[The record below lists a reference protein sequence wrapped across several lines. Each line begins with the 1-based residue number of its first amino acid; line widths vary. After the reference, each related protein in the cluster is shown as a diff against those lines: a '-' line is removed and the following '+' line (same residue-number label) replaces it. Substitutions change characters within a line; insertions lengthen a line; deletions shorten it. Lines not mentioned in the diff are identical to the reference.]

1 MSHPTLMSADCSV
14 LVLGRRTA
22 ALMCGTLLADLGASV
37 VVAEPTAAAVG
48 ERAVTVVGTR
58 SVVADGPDE
67 LTELIERA
75 DVLVLSSDLDRRQL
89 GAWER
94 PRPVAQV
101 ICDVTGFGHT
111 GPLAGVAMTAGQLQ
125 AMSGAADTTGN
136 RGGAPVLSDA
146 PYLEMQ
152 TAVYAASAILAALRV
167 VRVTGQGQ
175 RIDMAVFDVG
185 VNALATYLPL
195 ALAGLPATRNGNR
208 HPSASPWNSYATRD
222 GALVICAP
230 TDAQWARL
238 CAAMER
244 SELATRAHFATTT
257 ARLTHAD
264 ELDAE
269 ISLWT
274 RELTTAA
281 CEQTLR
287 AAVVPAGAV
296 VSVDQLAVEPNIAHR
311 GSILTVED
319 PDTERTVDV
328 LPSPVRLAGQT
339 RRATSI
345 PARGAESL
353 ATLRSQFRDPVRPDR
368 VVGDPRLRLLPLAG
382 VRVIEIGMNTV
393 APLACRQLGALGA
406 DVIKV
411 EPPAGDTNRTNPPLR
426 GRDGSYFYAL
436 SNTDKR
442 GVVLD
447 LRSESEQASLWHL
460 IASADVLVENLKPGS
475 LDRLGFGAIAV
486 RERRPDLVYCS
497 INGFGHDSAYPER
510 PALDTVIQAMSGL
523 MSATRADGVPTK
535 TGSSF
540 SDQIGGQFGL
550 LAVLGAL
557 DRRERTGEG
566 ATLDL
571 ADARLHRVGHA
582 GVVERRRPAA
592 RHPGCGGRRLGCERP
607 DSSPGRRAGN
617 VARTT
622 RSGRPRR
629 HCARAVPGRG
639 AGPSADPGP
648 RSGHDAA

>member
-1 MSHPTLMSADCSV
+1 
-14 LVLGRRTA
+14 
-22 ALMCGTLLADLGASV
+22 
-37 VVAEPTAAAVG
+37 
-48 ERAVTVVGTR
+48 
-58 SVVADGPDE
+58 
-67 LTELIERA
+67 
-75 DVLVLSSDLDRRQL
+75 
-89 GAWER
+89 
-94 PRPVAQV
+94 
-101 ICDVTGFGHT
+101 
-111 GPLAGVAMTAGQLQ
+111 
-125 AMSGAADTTGN
+125 MSGAADTTGN

-167 VRVTGQGQ
+167 VRVTGQGE

-287 AAVVPAGAV
+287 AAAAPAGAV

-311 GSILTVED
+311 GSILTVEN

-353 ATLRSQFRDPVRPDR
+353 ADAAFAVSRP
-368 VVGDPRLRLLPLAG
+368 G
-382 VRVIEIGMNTV
+382 T
-393 APLACRQLGALGA
+393 
-406 DVIKV
+406 
-411 EPPAGDTNRTNPPLR
+411 
-426 GRDGSYFYAL
+426 
-436 SNTDKR
+436 
-442 GVVLD
+442 
-447 LRSESEQASLWHL
+447 
-460 IASADVLVENLKPGS
+460 PG
-475 LDRLGFGAIAV
+475 
-486 RERRPDLVYCS
+486 
-497 INGFGHDSAYPER
+497 
-510 PALDTVIQAMSGL
+510 
-523 MSATRADGVPTK
+523 
-535 TGSSF
+535 
-540 SDQIGGQFGL
+540 
-550 LAVLGAL
+550 
-557 DRRERTGEG
+557 
-566 ATLDL
+566 
-571 ADARLHRVGHA
+571 
-582 GVVERRRPAA
+582 
-592 RHPGCGGRRLGCERP
+592 
-607 DSSPGRRAGN
+607 PGRRGSPSAPAA
-617 VARTT
+617 ARGCACHRDRHEYRGTARVPAT
-622 RSGRPRR
+622 GGARRRRDQGRT
-629 HCARAVPGRG
+629 PGR
-639 AGPSADPGP
+639 
-648 RSGHDAA
+648 